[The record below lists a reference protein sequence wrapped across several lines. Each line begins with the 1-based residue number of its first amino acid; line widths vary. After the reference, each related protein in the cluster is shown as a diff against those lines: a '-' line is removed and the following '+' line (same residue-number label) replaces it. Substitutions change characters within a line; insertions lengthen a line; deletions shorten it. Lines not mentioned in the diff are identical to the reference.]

1 MSKSG
6 TIVDSNAQKFEIKA
20 SYASLL
26 IAMFGFICFGLGN
39 ILAGTVNEAP
49 GRISWILQWGGPL
62 LLALAVTFHLAHLSY
77 RIGRPAVVFLITGPL
92 LLGLCTTPFLFDP
105 ELFVLDSN
113 WSRLAWSL
121 WAVGLLCLAAGFAAV
136 AVHKERQVEHRIAQ
150 IKDVG
155 DTNESDISVHASFF
169 TLILASLGFTLYAAG
184 YIQWI
189 EVPGGNRWGW
199 SLQVIG
205 CVLLAVAI
213 INHVEHLHRR
223 IGKAAV
229 FFAIVGAL
237 LLAISSLPYAINIDN
252 VLDPFWGQ
260 SFWLIWGLG
269 ALCGAVSMLFI
280 VVRKHSTAHLFHDQL
295 N

>member
-1 MSKSG
+1 
-6 TIVDSNAQKFEIKA
+6 
-20 SYASLL
+20 
-26 IAMFGFICFGLGN
+26 
-39 ILAGTVNEAP
+39 
-49 GRISWILQWGGPL
+49 
-62 LLALAVTFHLAHLSY
+62 
-77 RIGRPAVVFLITGPL
+77 
-92 LLGLCTTPFLFDP
+92 
-105 ELFVLDSN
+105 
-113 WSRLAWSL
+113 L

-155 DTNESDISVHASFF
+155 NTNESDISVHASFF

-189 EVPGGNRWGW
+189 EVPGGTRWGW

-205 CVLLAVAI
+205 CVLLAAAV

-223 IGKAAV
+223 IGKGAV
-229 FFAIVGAL
+229 FFAIVGAS